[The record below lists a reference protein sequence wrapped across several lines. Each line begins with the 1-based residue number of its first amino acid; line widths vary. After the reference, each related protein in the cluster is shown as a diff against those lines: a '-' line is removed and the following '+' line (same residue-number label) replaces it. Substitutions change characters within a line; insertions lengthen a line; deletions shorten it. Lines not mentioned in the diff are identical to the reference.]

1 MFQFLEKLVDDD
13 VFSLV
18 MHQTVD
24 YISNASSDLEMSNLP
39 SFQRDMD
46 HFIRLIAWFIRFDY
60 VKQVQKIRLLE
71 NPNDVKRKKKKKKKE
86 PKILLYGFHGCF
98 LEKIPRE
105 HPIMEKCPKDEK
117 NQKFTLEHI
126 ETVLNPQIATFLFKR
141 ADHILE
147 QKPIPFMDIHVVFRA
162 LSEMLNTCN
171 YILFNGTTELRF
183 AQKKKKKE
191 RKLFSNPKHKDTRP
205 RRLFTLF
212 FWIASSFLIEFLG

>member
-71 NPNDVKRKKKKKKKE
+71 NPNDVKRKKKKKKKRNE
-86 PKILLYGFHGCF
+86 NF
-98 LEKIPRE
+98 
-105 HPIMEKCPKDEK
+105 
-117 NQKFTLEHI
+117 
-126 ETVLNPQIATFLFKR
+126 
-141 ADHILE
+141 
-147 QKPIPFMDIHVVFRA
+147 VVW
-162 LSEMLNTCN
+162 
-171 YILFNGTTELRF
+171 
-183 AQKKKKKE
+183 
-191 RKLFSNPKHKDTRP
+191 FSRM
-205 RRLFTLF
+205 F
-212 FWIASSFLIEFLG
+212 S